1 MSYHQNQP
9 QKDPRT
15 LVEEATFD
23 FAMGDSDAAIAK
35 LRSAL
40 EIAPDS
46 FEAWHA
52 LTEIE
57 LARGNLDA
65 ALAAGEKAVAIR
77 PDDIHI
83 HTSLS
88 RIWVSKGDKA
98 KAEHYGAQARIL
110 GWKEQIN
117 TTDDAGDDN

>member
-9 QKDPRT
+9 QKDTRT

-23 FAMGDSDAAIAK
+23 FTMGDSDAAIVK

-40 EIAPDS
+40 EKDPDS

-57 LARGNLDA
+57 LSRGNLDE
-65 ALAAGEKAVAIR
+65 ALAAGEKAAQIR

-88 RIWVSKGDKA
+88 RIWVSKGDKV
-98 KAEHYGAQARIL
+98 KAEHHGAQARIL

-117 TTDDAGDDN
+117 TDDDAGDN